1 MDDSHRA
8 PPHLNDDRTPVS
20 RRELALNVLRSHR
33 VVTLRQLDRLYG
45 VPARV
50 LTGLPRVTL
59 TVSPLHMRESLTV
72 DATFVSLSERA
83 LRQSPGALAHLA
95 GTAEMQSALGVPL
108 AHWRA
113 QPSGRGSNRPD
124 AEYDDPE
131 ARGVHAAEYDSGTY
145 TRSKISEKLAA
156 FKHRYLSTVWGVGS
170 SVRRDHIA
178 DLIPRIIVVE
188 WWISER
194 RNG

>member
-1 MDDSHRA
+1 MA
-8 PPHLNDDRTPVS
+8 LN
-20 RRELALNVLRSHR
+20 RRPLALDVLHAHR

-59 TVSPLHMRESLTV
+59 TVTPLHMRGSLTV
-72 DATFVSLSERA
+72 DATFVSLSERT
-83 LRQSPGALAHLA
+83 LRQSPGVLAHLA
-95 GTAEMQSALGVPL
+95 GTAEMQPALGVPL
-108 AHWRA
+108 AYWRA

-131 ARGVHAAEYDSGTY
+131 GYGVHAAEYDSSTY
-145 TRSKISEKLAA
+145 TRNKIREKLAS
-156 FKHRYLSTVWGVGS
+156 FGDHYLSTVWGVGS

-178 DLIPRIIVVE
+178 DLTPRIIVVE
-188 WWISER
+188 WWMSER